1 MTVKH
6 VEDLFQ
12 YGYWANRKL
21 FEVLPQLTVEQF
33 TQPVADNHGS
43 IRNTLVHILS
53 AEWGW
58 LERCGGPARGAP
70 LDPAHYPTAAA
81 LIHAWPQ
88 QQSRMRDFLS
98 TLSDSDLAR
107 PIEFSL
113 GGGPK
118 QSLPLG
124 KLLQHAA
131 NHGVHHR
138 GQVSLLLRLRGY
150 SPDDFDILF
159 YFDEKQGAP
168 A

>member
-1 MTVKH
+1 
-6 VEDLFQ
+6 
-12 YGYWANRKL
+12 
-21 FEVLPQLTVEQF
+21 
-33 TQPVADNHGS
+33 
-43 IRNTLVHILS
+43 
-53 AEWGW
+53 
-58 LERCGGPARGAP
+58 
-70 LDPAHYPTAAA
+70 
-81 LIHAWPQ
+81 
-88 QQSRMRDFLS
+88 MRDFLS

-150 SPDDFDILF
+150 SPDNFDILF